1 MELKAHPSIAV
12 AGCISTTALSQT
24 LVVELDKAVLGKGKV
39 FNFVVHVRIGEDKHK
54 KRLHVLE
61 ELPSVSGL
69 QDVATVSGIFD
80 TIRGYFDYE
89 HVLLT
94 TLDHGSGFAIFA
106 PPDDPPRLFSLA
118 HRFVLKKKR
127 IAPPVAKKKE
137 KKRTLAAF
145 RAAVLKSTRDAE
157 PSGITM
163 DKLHQA
169 IRRTF
174 GTVDVIF
181 MRNCFMQMFD
191 TGYTL
196 REVTRYL
203 VAFESLMWFPA
214 FDYVIWFKA
223 MQAEGSLLTPE
234 ETVNGAIRGFT
245 RTRMLERMRTD
256 SAVFGNDLGFYPQLN
271 ELMNTMIEE
280 LIFYVEGN
288 KGKLLACRVGVID
301 IVHKD
306 YKGADYQLVDARFWF
321 VKAGRLLRQNK
332 KYQEALANF
341 LVVHDLMIGKR
352 LFVGKLLA
360 SGRYHESG
368 FSLYFPDS
376 VENIARDGSFY
387 SLYYARQSPTRSH
400 FSHHSLWPEFIAYLF
415 LDIKPRLLHEQRAR
429 P

>member
-1 MELKAHPSIAV
+1 MELKAHPSIAI
-12 AGCISTTALSQT
+12 AGCISTTALSQS

-39 FNFVVHVRIGEDKHK
+39 FNFVVEIMVGADKHK
-54 KRLHVLE
+54 KRLRVLE

-94 TLDHGSGFAIFA
+94 TLDHGSGFAIFS
-106 PPDDPPRLFSLA
+106 PPDEPPHLLYSLA
-118 HRFVLKKKR
+118 HRYSMKKKR
-127 IAPPVAKKKE
+127 VAPSASKKKG
-137 KKRTLAAF
+137 KKRTIAAF
-145 RAAVLKSTRDAE
+145 RAAVLRSTRDAE

-163 DKLHQA
+163 DKLQQA
-169 IRRTF
+169 IRKTF
-174 GTVDVIF
+174 GKVDVIF

-223 MQAEGSLLTPE
+223 MQKEGRLLTPE
-234 ETVNGAIRGFT
+234 ETVTGAIRGFT
-245 RTRMLERMRTD
+245 RTRMLARMRTD
-256 SAVFGNDLGFYPQLN
+256 SAIFGNELSFYPQLN
-271 ELMNTMIEE
+271 DCMNSMIEE
-280 LIFYVEGN
+280 LIFYVQGN
-288 KGKLLACRVGVID
+288 KEKLLSCRVGIID
-301 IVHKD
+301 IVRKD

-321 VKAGRLLRQNK
+321 VKAGRLLRENK

-341 LVVHDLMIGKR
+341 LVLHKAMVGKR
-352 LFVGKLLA
+352 QFVGKLL
-360 SGRYHESG
+360 SNGRYHESG
-368 FSLYFPDS
+368 FSLYFPNA
-376 VENIARDGSFY
+376 VEKIARDGSFY
-387 SLYYARQSPTRSH
+387 SLYYAPQSPTRSH

-415 LDIKPRLLHEQRAR
+415 LDVKPRLLRE
-429 P
+429 